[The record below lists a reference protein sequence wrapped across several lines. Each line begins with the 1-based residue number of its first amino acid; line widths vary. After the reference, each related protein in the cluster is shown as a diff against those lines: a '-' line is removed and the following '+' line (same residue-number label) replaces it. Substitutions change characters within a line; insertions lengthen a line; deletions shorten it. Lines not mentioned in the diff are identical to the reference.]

1 MRGMDHGLRNAIV
14 YGIFVS
20 WTVFPLVCV
29 LIVSAASV
37 IFGCT
42 VNEGSPTPCVVFGVD
57 IGKPLYTLGVMGWL
71 GIVTLPSGG
80 IALVLYTV
88 FVVTESMIA
97 RRKRKAPSR
106 AENTIDEG
114 PPNLRSH

>member
-1 MRGMDHGLRNAIV
+1 MDHGLRNAIV

-20 WTVFPLVCV
+20 WTVFPLVCI
-29 LIVSAASV
+29 LIVGAASV

-88 FVVTESMIA
+88 FVVVESRIA
-97 RRKRKAPSR
+97 RRKKGAPVR
-106 AENTIDEG
+106 AENTIDQG
-114 PPNLRSH
+114 PPNLRS